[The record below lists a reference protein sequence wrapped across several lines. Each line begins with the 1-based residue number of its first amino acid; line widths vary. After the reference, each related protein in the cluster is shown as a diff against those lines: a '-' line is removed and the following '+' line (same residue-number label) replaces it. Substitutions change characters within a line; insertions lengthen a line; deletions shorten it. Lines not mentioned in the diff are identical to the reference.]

1 VTNPDANTLSGAPSK
16 AAPAKPSQSGWRW
29 LPLAGIVI
37 VLDQITKIWIQRHFE
52 YAESVT
58 VLPVLNITLRYNTG
72 AAFSFLADASGWQR
86 WFFAGLALVVASAIV
101 IWLRRMDGRV
111 QARLACSLSLIMAGA
126 LGNLIDRLHLGHV
139 VDFIHVHWNNWDFP
153 AFNVADSAITIGAIL
168 MLLDAYLD
176 GKRNKDQAA

>member
-1 VTNPDANTLSGAPSK
+1 
-16 AAPAKPSQSGWRW
+16 
-29 LPLAGIVI
+29 
-37 VLDQITKIWIQRHFE
+37 
-52 YAESVT
+52 

-101 IWLRRMDGRV
+101 VWLRRMDGRG

-126 LGNLIDRLHLGHV
+126 IGNVIDRLHLGHV

-176 GKRNKDQAA
+176 GKRNKGQAA

>member
-1 VTNPDANTLSGAPSK
+1 VTKSDTNALG
-16 AAPAKPSQSGWRW
+16 QSGWRW
-29 LPLAGIVI
+29 LPLAAIVI

-52 YAESVT
+52 YAESLA

-86 WFFAGLALVVASAIV
+86 WFFTILALVVVSAILV
-101 IWLRRMDGRV
+101 WLRRMDGRV

-139 VDFIHVHWNNWDFP
+139 VDFIHAHWRGWDFP

-168 MLLDAYLD
+168 MLLDAYWD
-176 GKRNKDQAA
+176 GKRNRGQAV

>member
-1 VTNPDANTLSGAPSK
+1 MTNPDVDALSNTPSK
-16 AAPAKPSQSGWRW
+16 AAPVKIGQSGWRW

-37 VLDQITKIWIQRHFE
+37 VLDQITKIWVQRHFE

-86 WFFAGLALVVASAIV
+86 WFFAGLALTVAGAIV
-101 IWLRRMDGRV
+101 VWLRRMDGRV

-139 VDFIHVHWNNWDFP
+139 VDFIHAHWGDADFP

-168 MLLDAYLD
+168 MLLDAYLE
-176 GKRNKDQAA
+176 GKREKRQAA

>member
-1 VTNPDANTLSGAPSK
+1 
-16 AAPAKPSQSGWRW
+16 
-29 LPLAGIVI
+29 

-101 IWLRRMDGRV
+101 VWLRRMDGRG

-126 LGNLIDRLHLGHV
+126 IGNVIDRLHLGHV

-176 GKRNKDQAA
+176 GKRNKGQAA